1 MITLGE
7 ARERVTEKLAEVS
20 SVFWTE
26 PARNRAINDAARMV
40 AVTTKGVIQDF
51 PTSGVQVQFGSAPL
65 AGVNLINVTYDT
77 VKLPA
82 VSIEEATMTNRNT
95 LKSGLR
101 PRWLLVDERAGVGV
115 LHPLPSV
122 VKPWTVTAN
131 VIPPQVNQDTQEL
144 FLGSAYMD
152 RYITPTILLAC
163 AYLLLQERFDGDAE
177 RFYQMA
183 LQELTVLGV
192 DATTFPP
199 LQQGLGPKQVA

>member
-7 ARERVTEKLAEVS
+7 ARERVTEKLSEVS
-20 SVFWTE
+20 NVFWTE
-26 PARNRAINDAARMV
+26 LSRNNAINDAARLV
-40 AVTTKGVIQDF
+40 ATTTKGVIQVF
-51 PTSGVQVQFGSAPL
+51 TGNGIQVQFGDTPL
-65 AGVNLINVTYDT
+65 AGVNLLNVTYGT
-77 VKLPA
+77 TTLPA
-82 VSIEEATMTNRNT
+82 VAKEEATMVSRRN
-95 LKSGLR
+95 KYGVR
-101 PRWLLVDERAGVGV
+101 PRWLVVDERAGVGV
-115 LHPLPSV
+115 LHPIPQV
-122 VKPWTVTAN
+122 VESWNVLAN
-131 VIPPQVNQDTQEL
+131 VIPPRVNQDTQEL